1 MDVSGQNFLKYDY
14 NLNVKEKN
22 LNQRQNIFPID
33 QIKFG
38 KIYSL
43 DKLKIYAINNFSLL
57 HTIKIK
63 KIKNYFTKYP
73 KKFLPY

>member
-22 LNQRQNIFPID
+22 LNQGQNIFPID

-57 HTIKIK
+57 HTTKIK
-63 KIKNYFTKYP
+63 
-73 KKFLPY
+73 